1 MFQKILFYDGKDLKG
16 WKSFLNELSKDEPTG
31 ILLFVAD
38 DTDFEYNKIQP
49 LLKKLKVDVVG
60 CIFPEVIYNGNSYKK
75 GVVGC
80 SIDASIS
87 IEKINDLNEFEG
99 NISQSLISS
108 KTETVMIFFDGWS
121 DNTSLLIETLYEMS
135 GKEMTFIG
143 GGAGSMKD
151 IKRASLFTSEEYFA
165 GGAIIV
171 TMKEY
176 MSLSI
181 KHGWQTI
188 HGPSI
193 VTDIDKR
200 IMKSVNWNSAL
211 EYYKDVVEKDS
222 GKKITEE
229 NFFSIA
235 KTYPLGML
243 KYDNEIIPRCSLA
256 IHDGNSIFLG
266 ANIPKN
272 SMLMI
277 MKGYPDK
284 IISAYG
290 NAAKEAKNSFKNK
303 KKKTPSKAFIVDC
316 VSNAIFLEYQYKEAL
331 TLILNEID
339 DKSTLFGFLSLGE
352 VASTGDKFIELYNNT
367 VVIGMGE

>member
-1 MFQKILFYDGKDLKG
+1 MFKKILFYDGKDLKG
-16 WKSFLNELSKDEPTG
+16 WKSFLNELSKDKPTG
-31 ILLFVAD
+31 IFLFVAD
-38 DTDFEYNKIQP
+38 DTDFEYKKIQP

-60 CIFPEVIYNGNSYKK
+60 SIFPKVIFNGDSYKQ
-75 GVVGC
+75 GIVGC
-80 SIDASIS
+80 SIDAPIS
-87 IEKINDLNEFEG
+87 IEKINDLNKFEG
-99 NISQSLISS
+99 NISQNLISS

-121 DNTSLLIETLYEMS
+121 DNISLLIETLYEMS
-135 GKEMTFIG
+135 RKEMTFIG
-143 GGAGSMKD
+143 GGTGSMKD
-151 IKRASLFTSEEYFA
+151 TKRASLFTNEDYFA
-165 GGAIIV
+165 GGAVIV
-171 TMKEY
+171 TMEEY
-176 MSLSI
+176 MSLSM

-200 IMKSVNWNSAL
+200 ILKSVNWNSAL
-211 EYYKDVVEKDS
+211 EYYKAVVEKDS
-222 GKKITEE
+222 GKTINEE

-243 KYDNEIIPRCSLA
+243 KYDNEIIPRCTLA
-256 IHDGNSIFLG
+256 IHDENCIFLG

-290 NAAKEAKNSFKNK
+290 DAAKEAQSSFKNK
-303 KKKTPSKAFIVDC
+303 KNKTPSKTFIVDC
-316 VSNAIFLEYQYKEAL
+316 VSKAFFLEDKYKEAL
-331 TLILNEID
+331 ELILNEIPD
-339 DKSTLFGFLSLGE
+339 ESVLFGFLSLGE
-352 VASTGDKFIELYNNT
+352 VASIGHKFIELYNNT